1 MTKSGYNILIN
12 KRSGTVLNMGIPAI
26 EAAIA
31 HSGIAVAELCLC
43 EPDDMPTELARLSQL
58 TAPLLIGGGD
68 GTIRESAKTLT
79 KGDTAKSKKAFG
91 ILPFGTMNLLANDLD
106 IHSLQGALSGYAK
119 GFSEKI
125 MDAGFVNGEIFL
137 CCASIGT
144 MPQASQFREE
154 NRQANDFL
162 MVPRLFLFVVDHLD
176 KNKHQSLRLII
187 DGKKQ
192 KLHTAALVISNNRF
206 AESSLWTQ
214 SNFRRTTLTGGE
226 LAVYAPTTQTTGSH
240 LRFVLELLLGNWLKD
255 PDLHERTGKHII
267 LNTRRKRELV
277 SVDGEVL
284 ELNTPLDFRLRP
296 KLIHLLIPEKTA

>member
-1 MTKSGYNILIN
+1 MTTTGFNILIN
-12 KRSGTVLNMGIPAI
+12 KRSGTVLNMGLPAI

-31 HSGIAVAELCLC
+31 SSGINVAELSLC
-43 EPDDMPTELARLSQL
+43 EPDDMQAELSRFSQL
-58 TAPLLIGGGD
+58 ANPLLIGGGD
-68 GTIRESAKTLT
+68 GTIRECARA
-79 KGDTAKSKKAFG
+79 TAKSKKAFG
-91 ILPFGTMNLLANDLD
+91 ILPFGTMNLMANDLE
-106 IHSLQGALSGYAK
+106 IHSLQAALAGYAR
-119 GFSEKI
+119 GVTEHT

-176 KNKHQSLRLII
+176 KNKHQSLRLVI
-187 DGKKQ
+187 DGKKH
-192 KLHTAALVISNNRF
+192 KLHAAALVISNNRF
-206 AESSLWTQ
+206 AESTLWTQ

-226 LAVYAPTTQTTGSH
+226 LAVYAPTTKTPSSH
-240 LRFVLELLLGNWLKD
+240 LRFVMELLLGNWLKD

-284 ELNTPLDFRLRP
+284 QLNTPLDFRIRS
-296 KLIHLLIPEKTA
+296 KLIHLLLPGPPEEKAL